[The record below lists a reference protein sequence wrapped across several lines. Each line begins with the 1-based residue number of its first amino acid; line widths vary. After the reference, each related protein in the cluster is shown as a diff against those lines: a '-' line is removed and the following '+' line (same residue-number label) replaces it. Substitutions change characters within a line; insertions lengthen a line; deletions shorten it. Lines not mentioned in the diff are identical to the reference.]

1 MVLDHH
7 VLYIGM
13 TLITMQGGAVVMRD
27 GKVGTEQ
34 ACCCPGECICG
45 QNCTQDIQV
54 DFVKGD
60 LSGTINVAPGAFGS
74 ANLFSNTQFALVTV
88 TSSCGT
94 LGPNGEC
101 GWLIEVLVCG
111 CVDDA
116 NFPFNCDAFSSTW
129 HAFAPVDG
137 NGCPDVGDLTFECV
151 GGDCEGTVA
160 GTVT

>member
-1 MVLDHH
+1 
-7 VLYIGM
+7 M
-13 TLITMQGGAVVMRD
+13 TLITFQDGKAVMRD

-34 ACCCPGECICG
+34 GCCCGAGQQCVCG
-45 QNCTQDIQV
+45 QNCTQEITV

-60 LSGTINVAPGAFGS
+60 LGGTLTTTPGGFAS
-74 ANLFSNTQFALVTV
+74 ESLFSNTQFALVTV
-88 TSSCGT
+88 TSSCGA

-116 NFPFNCDAFSSTW
+116 NFPFNCDAFSSTR
-129 HAFAPVDG
+129 HAFVTLDA

-151 GGDCEGTVA
+151 GGDCEGTVTGA
-160 GTVT
+160 VA